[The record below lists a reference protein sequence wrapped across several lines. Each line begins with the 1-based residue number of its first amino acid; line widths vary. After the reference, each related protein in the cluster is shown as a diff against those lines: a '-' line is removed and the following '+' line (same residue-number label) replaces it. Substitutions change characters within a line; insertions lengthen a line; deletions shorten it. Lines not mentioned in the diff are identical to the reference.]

1 MELIHSASWFKP
13 WSRQE
18 LEIFVTECIYFQNH
32 VTPESSQSFPKTE
45 SEIRR
50 CSILPN
56 NPVGGLFPGLLSDS
70 ETDSWS
76 LPHPQLGHWLRWDV
90 SPHALTQFPL
100 GQWPSCYWGSNCYF
114 CAQHFLDCCPPHSE
128 HCCVQC
134 AFHLWV
140 KPSAHPF
147 WWHAG
152 NQTLLSALHLSNPIQ
167 ESYQSLTTSCNPF
180 LNKSTLL
187 WHIHTPTDEND
198 ICWLHVPQKR
208 NLIQTPLSKQWLK
221 H

>member
-70 ETDSWS
+70 DWQLKSPPPSAGTLAQVGCEPSRTDSVPTGTMTFMLLRIQLLLLCTTLSRLLSSTLWTLLCTMCLS
-76 LPHPQLGHWLRWDV
+76 FVGETLCPPILMACRQPDSPICLTPLKPHPG
-90 SPHALTQFPL
+90 
-100 GQWPSCYWGSNCYF
+100 
-114 CAQHFLDCCPPHSE
+114 
-128 HCCVQC
+128 
-134 AFHLWV
+134 
-140 KPSAHPF
+140 K
-147 WWHAG
+147 
-152 NQTLLSALHLSNPIQ
+152 
-167 ESYQSLTTSCNPF
+167 
-180 LNKSTLL
+180 
-187 WHIHTPTDEND
+187 
-198 ICWLHVPQKR
+198 
-208 NLIQTPLSKQWLK
+208 LSKPYN
-221 H
+221 